1 MDCIVHGVA
10 KSWTRL
16 SNFHKIILCQCFSS
30 KMLLKQKVM
39 ARACFLYIN
48 HLYFL
53 LGWDDERMGTRASC
67 EQGLFIEKQISYPSL
82 PPFSLFILGKESLGI
97 LPNAF

>member
-1 MDCIVHGVA
+1 MDCIVQGVA
-10 KSWTRL
+10 KSQTQL
-16 SNFHKIILCQCFSS
+16 SNFHKKLLCQCFSF
-30 KMLLKQKVM
+30 KRLLEQEVM
-39 ARACFLYIN
+39 ARARFLYIN

-53 LGWDDERMGTRASC
+53 LGWDDERMGTRASY

-82 PPFSLFILGKESLGI
+82 LPFSLFILGKESLGI